1 MHIRGAEMS
10 RPLKL
15 IVGIGNPGE
24 RYAETR
30 HNVGVWFVDRF
41 ARDQGATFREEK
53 KFFGRVATTTFE
65 DVELRL
71 LVPSTYMNESG
82 RSVAAISRF
91 YRIEPDEILIAHDEL
106 DLPIGV
112 IRFKAGG
119 GLAGHNGLR
128 DISAALG
135 GSQAFNRLR
144 IGVGHPGDK
153 SEVTGHVL
161 GRASKA
167 DKFLVGACIDEALR
181 YLSHAIHGDMHKAMN
196 ELNGFVAGGDGG
208 EDHGC

>member
-1 MHIRGAEMS
+1 MS

-15 IVGIGNPGE
+15 IVGIGNPGD

-30 HNVGVWFVDRF
+30 HNVGVWFVDRL
-41 ARDQGATFREEK
+41 ARDLGATLREDR
-53 KFFGRVATTTFE
+53 KFFGRAATATFE
-65 DVELRL
+65 GVELRL
-71 LVPSTYMNESG
+71 LIPSTYMNESG

-91 YRIEPDEILIAHDEL
+91 YKIEPDEILIAHDEL

-135 GSQAFNRLR
+135 GAQAFNRLR

-153 SEVTGHVL
+153 SRVTGHVL
-161 GRASKA
+161 GRASST
-167 DKFLVGACIDEALR
+167 DKSLIDACIDEALR
-181 YLSHAIHGDMHKAMN
+181 YLPHAIHGDMDRAMN
-196 ELNGFVAGGDGG
+196 ELNGFNAG
-208 EDHGC
+208 EDEDDGPRDQDGL